1 MWFILR
7 YGTEETICMTH
18 YKNVARIIAT
28 FFPCKCVVRWVETN
42 WYTNSDLMLNGID
55 ENAVVSANAAIA

>member
-7 YGTEETICMTH
+7 AKDEKTICTTD

-28 FFPCKCVVRWVETN
+28 FFPCKCVVRWSDTN
-42 WYTNSDLMLNGID
+42 WGKNSELMLDGID
-55 ENAVVSANAAIA
+55 ETVSAKAAIA